1 MDGFGGL
8 RGMADGCLDLSWFF
22 LKLGVHIRMYLLS
35 TTLKVVPKHKKMG
48 RLRDALTTCLTFEN
62 GSDSDCFIDAGHD
75 SEVVKG
81 QVGNYKKK
89 VDV

>member
-1 MDGFGGL
+1 M
-8 RGMADGCLDLSWFF
+8 
-22 LKLGVHIRMYLLS
+22 
-35 TTLKVVPKHKKMG
+35 
-48 RLRDALTTCLTFEN
+48 TFEN

-89 VDV
+89 VDVKRDFLGPCVRRNISTVKDSTMARLQSLFC